1 MRASI
6 RQVAEKAQVSPA
18 TASRVARGYRSLVN
32 DDTYER
38 VIAAMQALNYVPVRT
53 ALQNHHVATNT
64 LGVVPMHRKPA
75 SSPIDSLTI
84 EGLCFGA
91 GDHGRDLLIML
102 RGEAEWLVN
111 RDELR
116 FLDRRTDGFIFIS
129 PGMGEWQF
137 ALEALVEND
146 LPSVVCY
153 RRDVP
158 ENVAWV
164 DPDNQ
169 GIVRLALQC
178 LSGYGHSR
186 IAYVAGPRADSI
198 NNEYLADVI
207 AVRNSYDDLE
217 RQRHFLAMTAEFGL
231 DTSSEL
237 MIHVNDPHWAVT
249 RKDFL
254 ALRDSGAT
262 AVVCVNDYIAQQI
275 WAFAQAEGMSIPGDL
290 SILGVGSEFQSVQLG
305 LSSVVFGYDTVG
317 RLAIEAWMELRQ
329 GKAAAA
335 CSKVAPVTLVERAS
349 TGPVRSTGK
358 RH

>member
-6 RQVAEKAQVSPA
+6 RQVAERAQVSPA

-32 DDTYER
+32 DDTYDR

-64 LGVVPMHRKPA
+64 IGVVPMHRKPS

-116 FLDRRTDGFIFIS
+116 FLDRRSDGFIFIS

-164 DPDNQ
+164 DPDNE

-178 LSGYGHSR
+178 LTGHGHSR

-198 NNEYLADVI
+198 SNEYLADVI

-217 RQRHFLAMTAEFGL
+217 RQRYFSALTAEMGL
-231 DTSSEL
+231 ENTGRN
-237 MIHVNDPHWAVT
+237 IVHVNDSHWQVT
-249 RKDFL
+249 PEDFL
-254 ALRDSGAT
+254 ALRESGAT
-262 AVVCVNDYIAQQI
+262 AVLCVNDYIAQQI
-275 WAFAQAEGMSIPGDL
+275 WAYTQAAGMSIPGDL
-290 SILGVGSEFQSVQLG
+290 SIVGVGSEFQSVQIG

-317 RLAIEAWMELRQ
+317 RMAIEAWMELRQ
-329 GKAAAA
+329 GKAAAD
-335 CSKVAPVTLVERAS
+335 CCKVAPVTLVERSS
-349 TGPVRSTGK
+349 TGPK
-358 RH
+358 R